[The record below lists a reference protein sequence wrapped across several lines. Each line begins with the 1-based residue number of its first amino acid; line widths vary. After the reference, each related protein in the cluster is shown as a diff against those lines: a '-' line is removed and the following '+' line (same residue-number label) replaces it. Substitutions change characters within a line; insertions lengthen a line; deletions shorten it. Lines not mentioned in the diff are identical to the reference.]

1 MWDDM
6 LMSNVFSSIW
16 RHVGISELCTEILKI
31 MDEEFCKC
39 IAHSYCWVFV
49 NYAHC
54 FILLFE
60 FLVICCTMVNSF
72 ALRFWSM
79 YSEIFLQLHM
89 KMLADKLSIFCS
101 VKICH
106 YRNNRVIENCWNT
119 LAICRTFLH
128 DVNFA
133 YSQDNTNQLPT
144 NRNYYVFLK
153 AKWWVAWVTS
163 FVSIN
168 QSMYE
173 SFG

>member
-1 MWDDM
+1 MAVVQTQWLDIGVMLEVVGKFPKSRKSAENSGSILGGILCQGNYYCILRSVWDDM

-39 IAHSYCWVFV
+39 IAHSFCWVFV

-60 FLVICCTMVNSF
+60 FLVICCTLVNSF

-79 YSEIFLQLHM
+79 YSKIFLQLHM

-106 YRNNRVIENCWNT
+106 YRNNRVIENC
-119 LAICRTFLH
+119 
-128 DVNFA
+128 
-133 YSQDNTNQLPT
+133 
-144 NRNYYVFLK
+144 
-153 AKWWVAWVTS
+153 
-163 FVSIN
+163 
-168 QSMYE
+168 
-173 SFG
+173 